1 MKNFHRVAVS
11 VGEPAG
17 IGPDIAIAAAQ
28 RRWPCELVFV
38 ADPLLLTSRA
48 EVLGTTLSLKTY
60 TPENGACSRT
70 DDSGWEPSLLPITT
84 AVRPQAGQLDPRN
97 AQYVMAALQRC
108 AQGCMTGEFSALATG
123 PIHKGIINT
132 GGISFS
138 GHTEYLAQV
147 SNTEQVVMLL
157 VAGDLRIALATT
169 HLPLREVP
177 DSLTKEM
184 LLKTL
189 CVINTE
195 VHTKF
200 GIASPRISVL
210 GLNPHAGEGGHIG
223 REEIDCIGPAIEEA
237 VSMGINAS
245 GPWSADTAFNA
256 PLRVETDVYLAM
268 FHDQG
273 LPVLKYAGF
282 GSAVNVT
289 LGLPFPRTSVDHG
302 TALEL
307 AGTGKALPESMLEA
321 ISLACKLTAQT

>member
-1 MKNFHRVAVS
+1 MKHHHRVAVS

-17 IGPDIAIAAAQ
+17 IGPDIAVAAAQ
-28 RRWPCELVFV
+28 RLWPCELVFV
-38 ADPLLLTSRA
+38 ADPHLLASRA
-48 EVLGTTLSLKTY
+48 EALGTTFSLRTY
-60 TPENGACSRT
+60 APENSEVGRT
-70 DDSGWEPSLLPITT
+70 DNSGWEPSLLPIAT
-84 AVRPQAGQLDPRN
+84 AVQPQAGELDQRN
-97 AQYVMAALQRC
+97 TPYVIAALQRC
-108 AQGCMTGEFSALATG
+108 VEGCLTGEFSALATG
-123 PIHKGIINT
+123 PIHKGIINI

-138 GHTEYLAQV
+138 GHTEYLAEA

-157 VAGDLRIALATT
+157 VAGDLRVALATT

-177 DSLTKEM
+177 DSLTKKM
-184 LLKTL
+184 LLQTL
-189 CVINTE
+189 CVINAD
-195 VHTKF
+195 VHTSF
-200 GIASPRISVL
+200 GISSPRISVL

-237 VSMGINAS
+237 VAKGINAT
-245 GPWSADTAFNA
+245 GPWSADTAFNP
-256 PLRVETDVYLAM
+256 PLRAETDVYLAM

-307 AGTGKALPESMLEA
+307 AGSGKAIPDSMLEA
-321 ISLACKLTAQT
+321 INLACKLAAGT